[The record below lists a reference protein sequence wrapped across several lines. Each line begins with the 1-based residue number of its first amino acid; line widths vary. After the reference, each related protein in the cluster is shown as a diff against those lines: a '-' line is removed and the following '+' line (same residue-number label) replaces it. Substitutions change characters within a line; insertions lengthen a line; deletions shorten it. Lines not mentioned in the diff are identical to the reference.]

1 MAEKKPVLTVDD
13 WIEIYD
19 ALDSKIYALKADID
33 DFKNALDSES
43 GGEPKDEKAKA
54 ALAEG
59 HGTAAALIE
68 LKAQK
73 GRSK

>member
-1 MAEKKPVLTVDD
+1 MVKRKPVLTVDD
-13 WIEIYD
+13 WIEID
-19 ALDSKIYALKADID
+19 MALDSKIRAL
-33 DFKNALDSES
+33 
-43 GGEPKDEKAKA
+43 EKAKA